1 MWSLVVD
8 LIRADDSS
16 EDTVG
21 SRLAQQLGVSRDV
34 EVTIPLGL
42 KPQGP
47 KKLTV
52 SQQRNIRRQDYL
64 NQVKKRNDVPLFT
77 GLALLL
83 VLPPACILGVAVAIG
98 YVDILP

>member
-1 MWSLVVD
+1 MG
-8 LIRADDSS
+8 S
-16 EDTVG
+16 E
-21 SRLAQQLGVSRDV
+21 V

-42 KPQGP
+42 KPGP
-47 KKLTV
+47 KTLTV

-64 NQVKKRNDVPLFT
+64 NRVGKRNDVPFFT

-98 YVDILP
+98 YVDIIP